1 MRGWRG
7 TAAMVA
13 VVAATG
19 CTAQGTV
26 VALGHRPAPASAAS
40 TTPSATTVV
49 VSPSPGRVTV
59 DGIRVSLERASTV
72 AAALS
77 TAHVRVPDGQVLAL
91 RSHRSLGSDGRLG
104 RVLVDGHVRPLT
116 ATLSAGDVV
125 TTVAGADRV
134 EPTRVATVRLVAPNP
149 ANLYVGA
156 VAGAALA
163 RVGVRSGETV
173 VTKVLRA
180 PTLGH
185 LVTPGA
191 VVLTFDDGPDS
202 TWTPRVLA
210 LLAQAKVHAVFCE
223 IGVNVARHP
232 DVVRDV
238 VAAGN
243 LLCDHTWD
251 HDEQLRVRP
260 PGEIALDISRGADAI
275 TRAAGS
281 RPAFFRA
288 PGGNWSPTI
297 EADARQQHMT
307 PLKWTVDPRD
317 WSRPGVTSIL
327 STVYAEVRPGGVIL
341 MHDGGGDRS
350 ETVAALRVLLKR
362 LPAMGYHFVL
372 PRVHAA

>member
-1 MRGWRG
+1 
-7 TAAMVA
+7 MVA
-13 VVAATG
+13 AVAATG
-19 CTAQGTV
+19 CTAQGSV
-26 VALGHRPAPASAAS
+26 VALGHRPAAAPS
-40 TTPSATTVV
+40 YAVRVTPSPTTVTTPS
-49 VSPSPGRVTV
+49 PNPLRVMV
-59 DGIRVSLERASTV
+59 DGVAVSIAPAGTIAEAL
-72 AAALS
+72 AAA
-77 TAHVRVPDGQVLAL
+77 HVGVPDGQVLAL
-91 RSHRSLGSDGRLG
+91 RSRRPLGSDGRVG
-104 RVLVDGHVRPLT
+104 HVLVNGHIRPLA

-125 TTVAGADRV
+125 TTVAGTDRV
-134 EPTRVATVRLVAPNP
+134 EPTRLTTLRLVAPNP

-156 VAGAALA
+156 VAGSALA

-180 PTLGH
+180 PTMGH

-191 VVLTFDDGPDS
+191 VVLTFDDGPDP
-202 TWTPRVLA
+202 TWTPQVLA

-232 DVVRDV
+232 DLVRKV
-238 VAAGN
+238 VAGGN

-260 PGEIALDISRGADAI
+260 AGEIALDISRGADAI
-275 TRAAGS
+275 THAAGAP
-281 RPAFFRA
+281 PAYFRA

-317 WSRPGVTSIL
+317 WSRPGVASIL
-327 STVYAEVRPGGVIL
+327 STVLAEVRPGGIIL

-362 LPAMGYHFVL
+362 LPAMGYCFVL
-372 PRVHAA
+372 PVAARSSHVLR